1 MKSYTQFAGLVGIV
15 SLIFCLL
22 TSAVVRSEEYYFI
35 HSHLFVGIL
44 CLILYVL
51 GGGYQKLKV
60 DTLKSLTR
68 KGFLPRWSASL
79 IFGILFLGFLGF
91 ANYFSARQQWFRFD
105 STEAQVYSLSP
116 QAHQVLQD
124 LSEPLVFRGFFLG
137 GKIDSHLKQFLELMA
152 TSYPDKVSW
161 QVIDPEQ
168 KPQLAEKFGITEKQT
183 LHISFSSGDVPRAKR
198 ISGMLSEE
206 TIVNG
211 MLKLTRGDA
220 KSIYF
225 LKGHGEGDLSSHE
238 GGGFSSLRGAIEDEN
253 LLVKDLM
260 LSGGHHIPADASA
273 ILILGPKRPLLDWE
287 IEQLHTYVQNG
298 GRILVL
304 SEPQTAAVVAKIVEP
319 FGIEVGED
327 VVIDIAENVYSG
339 TGLGVQPLI
348 TSFEPHAITHNFK
361 EAISLVTASS
371 LRRSHRLPKG
381 ITLTEIAQTSKFG
394 WAEKNM
400 AAVFSDQP
408 QALLDEEDLRGPFPV
423 AIAGILTAEPIKQTD
438 NDAQKPSA
446 NKSDNE
452 ESKNE
457 KSGRIVV
464 IGDSDFVSNLYITRY
479 LNRDFFL
486 NSLNWVVGEEK
497 GVTIRPRTLR
507 RSTKVLT
514 GRQYSAVFLVTAIF
528 IPEVLMIFG
537 LAVWW
542 FRRV

>member
-22 TSAVVRSEEYYFI
+22 TFMVVRSEEDYFI
-35 HSHLFVGIL
+35 HSHLLVGIL
-44 CLILYVL
+44 CLMLYAL

-60 DTLKSLTR
+60 DTLKRLTR
-68 KGFLPRWSASL
+68 KGLTPACSASVIYG
-79 IFGILFLGFLGF
+79 IFFLSFLGF
-91 ANYFSARQQWFRFD
+91 ANYVSARQQWFRFD

-116 QAHQVLQD
+116 QTHQVLKD
-124 LSEPLVFRGFFLG
+124 LSEPIVFRGFFLG

-183 LHISFSSGDVPRAKR
+183 LHISLGSGEVTRVKR

-211 MLKLTRGDA
+211 MLTLTRGDA
-220 KSIYF
+220 KSVYL
-225 LKGHGEGDLSSHE
+225 LKGHGEGDLSMTE
-238 GGGFSSLRGAIEDEN
+238 GGGFSALQSSIQEEN
-253 LLVKDLM
+253 LVVKDLM
-260 LSGGHHIPADASA
+260 LSGGHNIPADSA
-273 ILILGPKRPLLDWE
+273 AVLILGPKRSLLDWE
-287 IEQLHTYVQNG
+287 IEQLHAYLRNG
-298 GRILVL
+298 GSLLVM
-304 SEPQTAAVVAKIVEP
+304 SEPQAAAVVTKITEP

-327 VVIDIAENVYSG
+327 VVIDVAENVYAG
-339 TGLGVQPLI
+339 TGLGLQPLI
-348 TSFEPHAITHNFK
+348 TSFEPHPITQNFK
-361 EAISLVTASS
+361 EAISLMTASS
-371 LRRSHRLPKG
+371 LRRSHHVPKE

-400 AAVFSDQP
+400 AAVFSDHP
-408 QALLDEEDLRGPFPV
+408 QAMLDAEDLRGPFPV
-423 AIAGILTAEPIKQTD
+423 AIAGFFTAEPAGDGVKTS
-438 NDAQKPSA
+438 PS
-446 NKSDNE
+446 NE
-452 ESKNE
+452 QL
-457 KSGRIVV
+457 GRIVV

-514 GRQYSAVFLVTAIF
+514 GRQYSSVFLVTAILL
-528 IPEVLMIFG
+528 PEVLMIFG